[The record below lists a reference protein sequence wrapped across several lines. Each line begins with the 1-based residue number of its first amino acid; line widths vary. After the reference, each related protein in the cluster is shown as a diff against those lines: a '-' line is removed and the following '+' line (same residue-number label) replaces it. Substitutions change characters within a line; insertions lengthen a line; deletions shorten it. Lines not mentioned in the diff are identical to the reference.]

1 MEWIRL
7 IGFCLLAAALVTVLR
22 QMNASAAALLTT
34 AFGVLVIGA
43 VLPQLREYFDTIR
56 SFLAALELEGE
67 YYRVMLKA
75 LGIMVMTQAAVQVCQ
90 DLEAP
95 SVARKAEL
103 CGRMAMLGVA
113 LPVFVSLAQM
123 AVDMLG

>member
-67 YYRVMLKA
+67 Y
-75 LGIMVMTQAAVQVCQ
+75 
-90 DLEAP
+90 
-95 SVARKAEL
+95 
-103 CGRMAMLGVA
+103 
-113 LPVFVSLAQM
+113 
-123 AVDMLG
+123 

>member
-1 MEWIRL
+1 MQWIRL
-7 IGFCLLAAALVTVLR
+7 IGCCLLAAALVTILR
-22 QMNASAAALLTT
+22 QMNMPAAALLTT
-34 AFGVLVIGA
+34 AFGVLVLGA
-43 VLPQLREYFDTIR
+43 VLPDMGRYFQTIR
-56 SFLAALELEGE
+56 TFLSSLALEGE

-75 LGIMVMTQAAVQVCQ
+75 LGIMVTTQAAVQVCQ

-95 SVARKAEL
+95 GVARKAEL
-103 CGRMAMLGVA
+103 LGRVAMLGVA

>member
-43 VLPQLREYFDTIR
+43 VLPQLREHFDTIR